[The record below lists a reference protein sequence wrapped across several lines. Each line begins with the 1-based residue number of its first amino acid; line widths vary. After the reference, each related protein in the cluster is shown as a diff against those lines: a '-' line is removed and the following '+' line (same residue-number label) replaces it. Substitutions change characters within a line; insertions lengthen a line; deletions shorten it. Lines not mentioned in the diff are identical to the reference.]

1 MNTEQIL
8 SEVREANLA
17 FMTMAQRLI
26 KANREEAKIALG
38 INDAIATR
46 FEELTPAQLLTASKA
61 PTLFSRFAIDD
72 VDLLERLDIQAAPV
86 SRSDVQR
93 PVV

>member
-46 FEELTPAQLLTASKA
+46 FEELTPAQLLNASKA
-61 PTLFSRFAIDD
+61 PTLFARFAIDD
-72 VDLLERLDIQAAPV
+72 VSLLERLNSHSTPATAADILRQVA
-86 SRSDVQR
+86 
-93 PVV
+93 